1 LTLPS
6 QRDREGPLTSLQA
19 RDRKSPT
26 TPLPPRRDQRHPLN
40 TQTRKRILITYAA
53 IGPILLWSL
62 YTVSRDR
69 GLVPALERLND
80 VVLFVAVASGAYCAF
95 RGLPG
100 HRLVRAGVALVYAVC
115 MTYVVLLVAL
125 SIECAHGK
133 CL

>member
-1 LTLPS
+1 LN
-6 QRDREGPLTSLQA
+6 A
-19 RDRKSPT
+19 R
-26 TPLPPRRDQRHPLN
+26 
-40 TQTRKRILITYAA
+40 TRKRILITSAA

-69 GLVPALERLND
+69 GLVPALERLDD
-80 VVLFVAVASGAYCAF
+80 VVLFVAVTSGAYCAF

-115 MTYVVLLVAL
+115 MTFLVLLVAL
-125 SIECAHGK
+125 NIECARGS